1 MDNKGYIRLS
11 RKFFKNKYWLKERT
25 HSQAEAW
32 LDLIQMARFEAEPL
46 SKVLASGRQIVIE
59 RGEIHASLRFLSA
72 RWKWGIMQVR
82 TFLKECVISQQ
93 ITQRITQGENII
105 TLCKYNDYNPLFY
118 ENITPDNTPDNT
130 PVTHPYHTD
139 NTNTK
144 KENKVKKE
152 KKENN
157 KSPNGDMPGSARP
170 LSRSDEFLNYI
181 SLFNEA
187 RGTRYMGDSKAKRQ
201 FNARLKEGFT
211 PAQMIEAL
219 KNAMNDRYH
228 IDTAYMYLTPE
239 FFTRSDKIDRFL
251 NAASPESANPD
262 TGNFAKEILNRLNN
276 LQKKS

>member
-25 HSQAEAW
+25 RSQAEAW

-59 RGEIHASLRFLSA
+59 RGEIHASLRFLSV

-82 TFLKECVISQQ
+82 TFLRDCVISQQ

-105 TLCKYNDYNPLFY
+105 TLCKYEDYNPLFY
-118 ENITPDNTPDNT
+118 ENNTPDITPDNTS
-130 PVTHPYHTD
+130 VTHRHHTG

-152 KKENN
+152 KDLK
-157 KSPNGDMPGSARP
+157 PPDP
-170 LSRSDEFLNYI
+170 LSGGGSRFDFSFVREDFKT
-181 SLFNEA
+181 LFDDWLEYKKNRRETYNTQ
-187 RGTRYMGDSKAKRQ
+187 RGIQSCYSRLVNLSGGNAETAKLVIEQ
-201 FNARLKEGFT
+201 SIANNWAGLFELEYT
-211 PAQMIEAL
+211 PG
-219 KNAMNDRYH
+219 KG
-228 IDTAYMYLTPE
+228 T
-239 FFTRSDKIDRFL
+239 
-251 NAASPESANPD
+251 NPD
-262 TGNFAKEILNRLNN
+262 TGDFAKEILSQLNS